1 MFWRLCCGRA
11 SAPGEPRRT
20 PATAFLALTR
30 NKGPRQEPV
39 PSDDFGVRRHWRRR
53 RELRSGVFVCY
64 VAIRVPALAC
74 CYAVQSLGRD
84 SSVLA
89 MRKMTCTLSV
99 ACMWLVGCASS
110 VQLTAHWDRPHY
122 QGAAMKKLAVVALSG
137 EKERRR
143 VIENNILAELAKLG
157 IAGVA
162 GNDVFGELPTRQE
175 TAAARQRLES
185 LGVDGAITVRLVSRT
200 VSERAVGPVS
210 ADDRYAGDFFA
221 SYQTF
226 YEPAIRE
233 ATVDVDTAVV
243 LECALYKLSEQGPLA
258 TRELTVKKGKT
269 LEQVREGVHLLV
281 TSLEEAGFLPN
292 TK

>member
-1 MFWRLCCGRA
+1 
-11 SAPGEPRRT
+11 
-20 PATAFLALTR
+20 
-30 NKGPRQEPV
+30 
-39 PSDDFGVRRHWRRR
+39 
-53 RELRSGVFVCY
+53 
-64 VAIRVPALAC
+64 
-74 CYAVQSLGRD
+74 
-84 SSVLA
+84 
-89 MRKMTCTLSV
+89 
-99 ACMWLVGCASS
+99 
-110 VQLTAHWDRPHY
+110 
-122 QGAAMKKLAVVALSG
+122 MKKLAVVALSG

-281 TSLEEAGFLPN
+281 TSLEEAGFLQN